1 MKKRII
7 LLLTVM
13 TLGVL
18 CTACNEKGSDE
29 PISVSEEIAL
39 SVSEES
45 VPDEAY
51 NYTKVS
57 FDVPESM
64 IADADNTED
73 SQYYLASD
81 AADLSFISY
90 IKAKKDSNVDFASF
104 TSDSFKNSLENQ
116 LQTTVTMKDFM
127 KEEADGYSWFKAVA
141 SYTNAENNYELT
153 AYIFVT
159 DEYIFSVD
167 FCLAGTQSSKEAIIN
182 AEKSLRLES
191 IAKNVSIN
199 SADTTG
205 INDISVNGSEE

>member
-13 TLGVL
+13 SLGVQ
-18 CTACNEKGSDE
+18 CVACAERCSEE
-29 PISVSEEIAL
+29 PISVSEEMAL

-57 FDVPESM
+57 FDVPEGM

-73 SQYYLASD
+73 SQYFLASD